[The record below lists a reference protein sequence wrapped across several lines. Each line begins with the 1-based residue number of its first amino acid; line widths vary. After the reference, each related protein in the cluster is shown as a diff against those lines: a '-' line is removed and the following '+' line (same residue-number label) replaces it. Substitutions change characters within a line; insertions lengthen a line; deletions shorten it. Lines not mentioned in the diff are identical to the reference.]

1 MLSNFPLFDDQQLH
15 NSFSLVVRTSVSN
28 ITWKSPPSLWLG
40 GLCIKFW
47 WVSHI
52 TYATYVATLAANP
65 LVRIWFVSCSGWILQ
80 MISCWWGKTWPRE
93 LPLILYIYS
102 FCILLH
108 HCNPPLQL
116 MISRILILFYLNTVF
131 MTRLGY
137 SPFQIILDILVP
149 SYRFT
154 LPSTWINNLSCWIF
168 RGSSPLIRD
177 TCIFRDSSFFLQ
189 LLSTSWPFWSSPY
202 WLQSW
207 TIIHLATLLHN
218 KLCILHTTT
227 QGHKKNG
234 CNKFWSTSQF

>member
-93 LPLILYIYS
+93 LS
-102 FCILLH
+102 FDSLH
-108 HCNPPLQL
+108 
-116 MISRILILFYLNTVF
+116 
-131 MTRLGY
+131 
-137 SPFQIILDILVP
+137 
-149 SYRFT
+149 
-154 LPSTWINNLSCWIF
+154 
-168 RGSSPLIRD
+168 
-177 TCIFRDSSFFLQ
+177 LQ
-189 LLSTSWPFWSSPY
+189 LLHSPPS
-202 WLQSW
+202 LQS
-207 TIIHLATLLHN
+207 TLAINDLTYSNIILSQYSIHDQACLLALSDPSGYVCVCWFILLS
-218 KLCILHTTT
+218 LD
-227 QGHKKNG
+227 
-234 CNKFWSTSQF
+234 